1 MRTTLNL
8 DDDLIL
14 VGKRL
19 ADQRNT
25 TMGRIVSDLLRLA
38 LTPGNEPKVKN
49 GVPLF
54 KAKAGRVKPSLDL
67 VNRLRDAE

>member
-1 MRTTLNL
+1 MRTTLEL

-25 TMGRIVSDLLRLA
+25 TLGRVVSDLLRLA
-38 LTPGNEPKVKN
+38 LTPGNEPRVRN

-54 KAKAGRVKPSLDL
+54 KARAGAIKPSLDL

>member
-1 MRTTLNL
+1 MRTTLDL

-19 ADQRNT
+19 ADQRKT
-25 TMGRIVSDLLRLA
+25 TLGRVVSDLLRVA
-38 LTPGNEPKVKN
+38 LTPRNEPRVKN

-54 KAKAGRVKPSLDL
+54 KAKAGSVKPSLDL

>member
-1 MRTTLNL
+1 MRTTLDL

-19 ADQRNT
+19 ADQRKT
-25 TMGRIVSDLLRLA
+25 TLGRVVSDLLRQA
-38 LTPGNEPKVKN
+38 LTPGNEPRVKN

-54 KAKAGRVKPSLDL
+54 KVRTEATKPSLDL
-67 VNRLRDAE
+67 VNHLRDAE

>member
-1 MRTTLNL
+1 MRTTLEL

-19 ADQRNT
+19 ADQRKT
-25 TMGRIVSDLLRLA
+25 TLGRVVSDLLRLA
-38 LTPGNEPKVKN
+38 LTPGNEPRVKN

-54 KAKAGRVKPSLDL
+54 KVRAGATKPSLDL
-67 VNRLRDAE
+67 VNHLRDAE